1 VNRWM
6 LTVCA
11 ALAFG
16 LLAACSG
23 SGGSSFNPDEVEVTL
38 VTEPSPAASGA
49 PAELRMQLSGV
60 PPEMRTYVDF
70 EVRAGETPDLIR
82 AENEGGGLFTGT
94 YRFPAPGSY
103 DVYLHLYIEDLHL
116 IKKRQVQVQ

>member
-1 VNRWM
+1 VKRWM
-6 LTVCA
+6 LTVGA
-11 ALAFG
+11 VLAFG
-16 LLAACSG
+16 LLAACAG

-38 VTEPSPAASGA
+38 MTEPSPAASGT

-70 EVRAGETPDLIR
+70 EIRAGETPDLIR
-82 AENEGGGLFTGT
+82 AENGGDGLFTGT
-94 YRFPAPGSY
+94 YRFPAPGTY

-116 IKKRQVQVQ
+116 IKKRQVQAE